1 MGKEILT
8 MKHIS
13 KSFPGVKALDD
24 VEFHI
29 YEGEVMGF
37 LGENGAGKSTLMKIL
52 SGVYIKDAG
61 TITLD
66 GEPYEVNRPSE
77 AMEKGVAI
85 IHQELNLVPAMN
97 VYENI
102 FLGREPVQGGG
113 RLKKAEMRTRAR
125 ELLAMLQVN
134 IDPDCPVSS
143 LSIAQQQ
150 MVEVAKALSLNAH
163 IIIMDEPTGT
173 LTTQEVHS
181 LFQVIRRLTAANKGI
196 VYISHRLEEID
207 QICDRY
213 IVLRDGKFIGER
225 RVAESQQDEM
235 IRMMV
240 GRTMEEQMSYV
251 PAHPEG
257 VLLDVRHLT
266 TDDVT
271 DISFTVRAGEIVG
284 LAGLVGAGRTELAHA
299 LYGAA
304 PIRQGE
310 ILLNGQDARA
320 RSPREAIDHGIV
332 YVSED
337 RKSDGLILNMT
348 VQENMTLPSLKK
360 FTKNGRI
367 DKAAE
372 RKATEGYVA
381 GLAVKTPSIHQV
393 VDYLSGGNQQ
403 KVAIAKAL
411 MTEPEVLVLDEPTR
425 GIDVGAKHEIYE
437 LLNEIKARG
446 KAVLMI
452 SSDMPEILGICDRI
466 LVMNEGRL
474 KGELM
479 RDEATQERIMEKI
492 VEDVEA

>member
-1 MGKEILT
+1 MGREILT
-8 MKHIS
+8 MEHIS

-24 VEFHI
+24 VDFHI

-52 SGVYIKDAG
+52 SGVYTKDAG
-61 TITLD
+61 AITLD
-66 GEPYEVNRPSE
+66 GAPYEVSQPSE

-85 IHQELNLVPAMN
+85 IHQELNLVPDMT

-102 FLGREPVQGGG
+102 FLGREVVDGAK
-113 RLKKAEMRTRAR
+113 RLKKAEMRQKAQ
-125 ELLAMLQVN
+125 ELMAMLHVSL
-134 IDPDCPVSS
+134 DPDAPVSS

-150 MVEVAKALSLNAH
+150 MVEVAKALSLNAR
-163 IIIMDEPTGT
+163 IIIMDEPTDT
-173 LTTQEVHS
+173 LTTQEVTS
-181 LFQVIRRLTAANKGI
+181 LFEVIRRLTAVNKGI

-213 IVLRDGKFIGER
+213 IVLRDGKAIGER
-225 RVAESQQDEM
+225 IVAQSTQDEM

-240 GRTMEEQMSYV
+240 GRPMEEQMAYV
-251 PAHPEG
+251 PAKAGE
-257 VLLDVRHLT
+257 VLLDVSHLT

-271 DISFTVRAGEIVG
+271 DISFTLRAGEIVG

-299 LYGAA
+299 LYGASA
-304 PIRQGE
+304 IQHGD
-310 ILLNGQDARA
+310 ITLNGADARSK
-320 RSPREAIDHGIV
+320 SPRDAIDHGIV

-337 RKSDGLILNMT
+337 RKSDGLILNLS
-348 VQENMTLPSLKK
+348 VKENMTLPSLDQ

-367 DKAAE
+367 DKDAE
-372 RKATEGYVA
+372 RRAAEGYVQS
-381 GLAVKTPSIHQV
+381 LAVKTPSIQQTV
-393 VDYLSGGNQQ
+393 ESLSGGNQQ

-411 MTEPEVLVLDEPTR
+411 MTDPEVLVLDEPTR

-437 LLNEIKARG
+437 LLNEIKSRG

-474 KGELM
+474 KGELS

-492 VEDVEA
+492 VEGVDA